1 VGGTEGTMKA
11 LTLFGTG
18 YTSQELT
25 SRESVERLSNTE
37 LLERRA
43 ELQFIIA
50 AARELLDTVNAELVE
65 RVKNEGTDNRLT
77 VGERFVALVTRPV
90 FRNVTIATAA
100 SFNAVKEVIDT
111 AKLLPLIKAG
121 RRIEGLTMTQ
131 YVTIN

>member
-1 VGGTEGTMKA
+1 MKA

>member
-1 VGGTEGTMKA
+1 MKA

-43 ELQFIIA
+43 GLQFIIA

-65 RVKNEGTDNRLT
+65 RVKNQGTDNRLT